1 MRSVRVFLI
10 GAVVAAAVAVP
21 AIAAGGGSASSTPG
35 TPRQPLCQT
44 DAVAQLN
51 LSAAQASAV
60 RSACDTLKTV
70 VAAADRAYAAR
81 VDKLAANDRAGLWQA
96 RQERRTAVWA
106 GRDRF
111 QATVH
116 GTLGIA
122 RRSLGAR
129 RGLGRGRAS
138 ADVRGARGL
147 AGIGRR
153 RQRPGSA
160 PRHGWPGPVPV
171 RPILIGSSPGGRPGS
186 RAPARSG
193 CEQDCSRPFAG
204 SLVAGLRLKVNGR
217 KRR

>member
-35 TPRQPLCQT
+35 TPRQPLCQI

-106 GRDRF
+106 GRDKF

-122 RRSLGAR
+122 RRNLGAR
-129 RGLGRGRAS
+129 RGLGRGRDS
-138 ADVRGARGL
+138 ADVRGGPGFGRMGGAASGQGQRRGMGGQARCPY
-147 AGIGRR
+147 A
-153 RQRPGSA
+153 QS
-160 PRHGWPGPVPV
+160 
-171 RPILIGSSPGGRPGS
+171 
-186 RAPARSG
+186 
-193 CEQDCSRPFAG
+193 
-204 SLVAGLRLKVNGR
+204 
-217 KRR
+217 